1 MSTELTQR
9 GANNSLLAAN
19 VEKTVLSNGVRV
31 LTDSVPHTH
40 SATFAVWVGVGGRD
54 EPAEIAGASH
64 FLEHLLFQGTARRS
78 AVDIAIAIDGVGGD
92 MNAYTA
98 SEYTAFFARVPSS
111 ESDLAVDVL
120 LDVVSHP
127 GLAEDDVEGEREV
140 ILEELAAAED
150 DPEDLV
156 GVRLFESLFPGH
168 PLGREVLGTSS
179 TVETI
184 RRDQIAGF
192 FEDWYQSHNLV
203 VTGAGDVDHSVLVAA
218 VETAFPEHRAGS
230 APQRIAP
237 NEQVES
243 VLTETRSG
251 ELVHLAFG
259 WRCGGVNDTDRFALA
274 LLNHV
279 FGTGPS
285 SRLFQQVREERG
297 LTYSI
302 SSGVSQFSDAGALSV
317 QCATSPSKAA
327 QLIAVVTELVED
339 LCSVGI
345 TAEELSRAKR
355 SIRGGVLLGIED
367 SGARGAR
374 LGISETLRGSVTP
387 LDEHLNSI
395 DSVTQEQVLLA
406 AQRVLGSGTVLAAVG
421 PTSQGAGD
429 KQLGSAIEGLE
440 HLV

>member
-168 PLGREVLGTSS
+168 PLGREVLGTSR

-192 FEDWYQSHNLV
+192 FEDWYQSHNL
-203 VTGAGDVDHSVLVAA
+203 
-218 VETAFPEHRAGS
+218 
-230 APQRIAP
+230 
-237 NEQVES
+237 
-243 VLTETRSG
+243 
-251 ELVHLAFG
+251 
-259 WRCGGVNDTDRFALA
+259 
-274 LLNHV
+274 
-279 FGTGPS
+279 
-285 SRLFQQVREERG
+285 
-297 LTYSI
+297 
-302 SSGVSQFSDAGALSV
+302 
-317 QCATSPSKAA
+317 
-327 QLIAVVTELVED
+327 
-339 LCSVGI
+339 
-345 TAEELSRAKR
+345 
-355 SIRGGVLLGIED
+355 
-367 SGARGAR
+367 
-374 LGISETLRGSVTP
+374 
-387 LDEHLNSI
+387 
-395 DSVTQEQVLLA
+395 
-406 AQRVLGSGTVLAAVG
+406 
-421 PTSQGAGD
+421 
-429 KQLGSAIEGLE
+429 
-440 HLV
+440 